1 MQDGRDGIVIYHA
14 DQRMLVGIS
23 YKSVAHDLLMFH
35 VGMNLDLVDD
45 RLDTSVCQQ
54 FVHMMRIEV
63 AHPDGTDL
71 PHIDQ
76 TVFKFSDG
84 PVGTG

>member
-1 MQDGRDGIVIYHA
+1 MNTFG
-14 DQRMLVGIS
+14 
-23 YKSVAHDLLMFH
+23 KSVAHDLLMFH

-71 PHIDQ
+71 PHIDILSMILHLSLTFLATDQ
-76 TVFKFSDG
+76 
-84 PVGTG
+84 